1 MILEEARK
9 EAISDNMAKLTLTAM
24 KMNAVTE
31 EQEEPTGDDKDVPEE
46 VQYAGRYRYPAA
58 RKSVFKNIRCYRYRA
73 RPVTPKNYNPRPKSS
88 NRYVFVGEND
98 ELEMETEENDDNQDV
113 EAEDEEMMEVE
124 LDKEETV
131 QQTEQEEAAG
141 KIISD
146 IYFIYISV

>member
-9 EAISDNMAKLTLTAM
+9 EATSDNMAKLTLTAM

-58 RKSVFKNIRCYRYRA
+58 RKSVFKNIRVYRYRA

-88 NRYVFVGEND
+88 NRYVFVEEND
-98 ELEMETEENDDNQDV
+98 ELEMETEENDDNEDV
-113 EAEDEEMMEVE
+113 EAGDEERMEVE
-124 LDKEETV
+124 LDEEETV
-131 QQTEQEEAAG
+131 QQTEQEERVAKLVG
-141 KIISD
+141 MLEDEMIS
-146 IYFIYISV
+146 Y

>member
-9 EAISDNMAKLTLTAM
+9 EATSDNMAKLTLTAM

-31 EQEEPTGDDKDVPEE
+31 EQEEPNEE

-58 RKSVFKNIRCYRYRA
+58 RKSVFKNIRCYKYRA

-124 LDKEETV
+124 QDEEETD

>member
-9 EAISDNMAKLTLTAM
+9 EATSDNMAKLTLTAM

-31 EQEEPTGDDKDVPEE
+31 EQEEPTGENDEE

-124 LDKEETV
+124 QDEEETD

-141 KIISD
+141 KIIPD